1 MRKLACQPKP
11 PKGAKAGGAEGDRTP
26 DLLIAN
32 EALSQLSYG
41 PFRAGGTRVPG
52 PWEGCHLG
60 PGSRTV
66 KDRPWIA
73 PGRACLGQDDPVNV
87 RVANVPDKTDMR
99 PLLEV
104 IIYLLWA
111 YWYIVIAA
119 VILSWLIA
127 FNVVNT
133 RNQIVAMIAD
143 FLYRLTEPVF
153 RPIRQFMPNLGG
165 IDFSPLIVLLILY
178 VIERSIVLYIY
189 PNVF

>member
-1 MRKLACQPKP
+1 
-11 PKGAKAGGAEGDRTP
+11 
-26 DLLIAN
+26 
-32 EALSQLSYG
+32 
-41 PFRAGGTRVPG
+41 
-52 PWEGCHLG
+52 
-60 PGSRTV
+60 
-66 KDRPWIA
+66 
-73 PGRACLGQDDPVNV
+73 LGQDDPVNV

>member
-1 MRKLACQPKP
+1 
-11 PKGAKAGGAEGDRTP
+11 
-26 DLLIAN
+26 
-32 EALSQLSYG
+32 
-41 PFRAGGTRVPG
+41 
-52 PWEGCHLG
+52 
-60 PGSRTV
+60 
-66 KDRPWIA
+66 
-73 PGRACLGQDDPVNV
+73 LGQGDPVNV
-87 RVANVPDKTDMR
+87 RVINCFGQINMR

-111 YWYIVIAA
+111 YWYVVIAA

-165 IDFSPLIVLLILY
+165 IDFSPLIVLLIIY
-178 VIERSIVLYIY
+178 VIERSIALYIY